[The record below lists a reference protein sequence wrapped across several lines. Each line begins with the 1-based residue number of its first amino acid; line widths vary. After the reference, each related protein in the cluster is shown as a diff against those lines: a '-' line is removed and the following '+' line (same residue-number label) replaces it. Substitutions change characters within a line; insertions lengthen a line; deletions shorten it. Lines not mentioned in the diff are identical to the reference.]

1 MKHPRAAILLF
12 ILAVVDAFSSP
23 SKLTSSSQF
32 LGNRIHS
39 IPKVSNSRSSTSL
52 QMFLGSDGGILGV
65 GAPEVATILI
75 VGYFVLG
82 PSDLYKVTKEIG
94 KFVQNFRS
102 LGTEASKTLTDSMES
117 QLELEEIRKAQR
129 ELNDAFSFRRS
140 INVDEESEFSNVT
153 PEQAAAAEPI
163 KSSSKKS
170 KKRIRVRKKKKPKQ
184 EPVVEDT
191 EEIVD
196 NIPDLD
202 MTSSFEAANEE
213 EKLRA
218 ERMER
223 LASGQPEEPP
233 SWFDDKESPSFS
245 SDEGIPNPLPASSE
259 AESNRFSQQLSGD
272 WNDSILAN
280 EDKLS
285 PLAQV
290 MEKIALLEEERQA
303 TESRM
308 EEEFRLRGEMEE
320 RYYKQKR
327 AILEEAAA
335 EIQTDAYT
343 SPTATS
349 SQEST

>member
-1 MKHPRAAILLF
+1 M
-12 ILAVVDAFSSP
+12 
-23 SKLTSSSQF
+23 
-32 LGNRIHS
+32 
-39 IPKVSNSRSSTSL
+39 
-52 QMFLGSDGGILGV
+52 
-65 GAPEVATILI
+65 
-75 VGYFVLG
+75 
-82 PSDLYKVTKEIG
+82 TKEIG

-140 INVDEESEFSNVT
+140 INVDGESEFSDVT

-163 KSSSKKS
+163 KDLNKKS
-170 KKRIRVRKKKKPKQ
+170 KKKIRVRKKKKPKQ
-184 EPVVEDT
+184 EPAEQNVE
-191 EEIVD
+191 EVNN

-202 MTSSFEAANEE
+202 MASSFDSTDATEN
-213 EKLRA
+213 LRA
-218 ERMER
+218 DRMER
-223 LASGQPEEPP
+223 LSSGQPEEPP
-233 SWFDDKESPSFS
+233 RWFDNEDLS
-245 SDEGIPNPLPASSE
+245 SMSNDDVSSNLSTTSSE

-272 WNDSILAN
+272 WNESILAN

-303 TESRM
+303 TESRL
-308 EEEFRLRGEMEE
+308 EEEFRLRSEMEE
-320 RYYKQKR
+320 KYYKQKR

-343 SPTATS
+343 SPTVTS
-349 SQEST
+349 SQQMAGEQQ